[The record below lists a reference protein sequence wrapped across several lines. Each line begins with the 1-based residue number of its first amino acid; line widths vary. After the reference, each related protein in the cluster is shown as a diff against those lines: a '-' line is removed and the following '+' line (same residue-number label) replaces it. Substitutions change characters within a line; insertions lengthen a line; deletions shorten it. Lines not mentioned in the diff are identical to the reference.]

1 MPSSRFARGADKAR
15 SLPSQMKTEF
25 TCSFLVLLMAASVRG
40 ATANASGPAEPREV
54 YATADD
60 GTPLHWTVYA
70 PASEGKHPVVLVIHG
85 GGFIAT
91 PYIPRKEARDLA
103 EAGFL
108 AFEIDYRLAPPGRI
122 EGQKSSGRFPDQT
135 NDVHL
140 AVRAARKD
148 PRGNGQVGGV
158 GGSAGGYHVAFAA
171 LTGTKGDD
179 QLDVG
184 VCLSGAFDLSDTASR
199 ALSNGFKTKVTNYAG
214 STEKEK
220 LLAAS
225 PVSYVTKSAPPLF
238 LIHSQREAMPY
249 QQLSDLAAKLLQA
262 EVVSVQL
269 QLTLPGRRHSWAFWP
284 DIKTQAI
291 AFLRAGFAPPSP
303 EPVRDRSAKKKKSN

>member
-1 MPSSRFARGADKAR
+1 
-15 SLPSQMKTEF
+15 MKTPHW
-25 TCSFLVLLMAASVRG
+25 FLLFSLLLVSIARVGAAAADAASSHE
-40 ATANASGPAEPREV
+40 T

-60 GTPLHWTVYA
+60 GTPLRWTVFT
-70 PASEGKHPVVLVIHG
+70 PSGGGKHPVVLVIHG

-91 PYIPRKEARDLA
+91 PNSPNAKAAARDLTA
-103 EAGFL
+103 VGFL
-108 AFEIDYRLAPPGRI
+108 VFEVEYRLAPPGHT
-122 EGQKSSGRFPDQT
+122 EGQKSTGRFPDQT

-184 VCLSGAFDLSDTASR
+184 VCLSGAYDLSDPASQK
-199 ALSNGFKTKVTNYAG
+199 LNPQFKAKVINYAG
-214 STEKEK
+214 SSESAG

-225 PVSYVTKSAPPLF
+225 PVSYVTKSAPSLF
-238 LIHSQREAMPY
+238 LIHSQRESMPF
-249 QQLSDLAAKLLQA
+249 QQLPDLVAKLLAA
-262 EVVSVQL
+262 EVETVQL
-269 QLTLPGRRHSWAFWP
+269 QLTLPGRRHSWAYWP
-284 DIKTQAI
+284 DVKSQAI
-291 AFLRAGFAPPSP
+291 AFLQAGFAPPAPPAP
-303 EPVRDRSAKKKKSN
+303 ERDRSARNRKS